1 MSKAEF
7 PKLSIK
13 QDDEGQIELD
23 VVDNAAESVVFGT
36 DNVPYSVT
44 VCKIGQNY
52 VIDSDFKEEAVTK
65 VKISIGFDQSGNV
78 RFVSKDGFGS
88 LDPDTLYGMIDVF
101 F

>member
-1 MSKAEF
+1 M
-7 PKLSIK
+7 K

-23 VVDNAAESVVFGT
+23 IIDNAAEVQVFKT

-52 VIDSDFKEEAVTK
+52 VIDSDLKEEAVTK
-65 VKISIGFDQSGNV
+65 VKISLGFDQFGNV

-88 LDPDTLYGMIDVF
+88 LDPDTLYGMIDVKHD
-101 F
+101 